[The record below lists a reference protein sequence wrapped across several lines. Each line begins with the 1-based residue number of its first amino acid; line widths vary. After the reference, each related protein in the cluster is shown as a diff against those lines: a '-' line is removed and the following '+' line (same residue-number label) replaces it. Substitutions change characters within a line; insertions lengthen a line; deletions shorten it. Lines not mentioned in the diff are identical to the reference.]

1 MVQISSVLI
10 RETRVYPCPDF
21 KLSGSQPRNLERAFN
36 RRVGFG
42 PADDRI
48 PEWMTR
54 EPLLP
59 HHTVFDVPPDELDG
73 IFADLT

>member
-1 MVQISSVLI
+1 
-10 RETRVYPCPDF
+10 
-21 KLSGSQPRNLERAFN
+21 
-36 RRVGFG
+36 VGFG

-54 EPLLP
+54 EPLPP
-59 HHTVFDVPPDELDG
+59 HHTVFDVPPDELDS

>member
-1 MVQISSVLI
+1 VGEDVLT
-10 RETRVYPCPDF
+10 RLGEETLR
-21 KLSGSQPRNLERAFN
+21 LERAFN

-54 EPLLP
+54 EPLPP